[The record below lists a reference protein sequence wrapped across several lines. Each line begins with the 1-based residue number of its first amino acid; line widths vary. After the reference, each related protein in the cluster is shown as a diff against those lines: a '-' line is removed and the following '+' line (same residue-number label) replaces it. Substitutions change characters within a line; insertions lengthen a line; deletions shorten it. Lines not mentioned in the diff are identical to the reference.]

1 MTQIF
6 PSSNGGGSVAKPD
19 RALYI
24 EKVKNY
30 FFANRYSLRNIFGTG
45 VFVGN
50 NDIDFSLLSG
60 KIDLPLI
67 FESANTLDGNIA
79 EVTFTE
85 GTVLK
90 TEDGAVFT

>member
-1 MTQIF
+1 M
-6 PSSNGGGSVAKPD
+6 
-19 RALYI
+19 YI

-90 TEDGAVFT
+90 TEDGDVFT